1 MFEDLAQNGWASS
14 DQIFDVKFTH
24 ALARECQ
31 NQHSEGRFQQA
42 AIGRGV
48 SKATQAEI
56 RGDHTRW
63 LEQDS
68 ENAVEQNFLRS
79 LRDISQ
85 SLNQFFFMG
94 LKRFE
99 CHFALYP
106 TGTGYDK
113 HVDNHRGT
121 GHRKITF
128 ILYLNENWQKEHGGE
143 LSVYD
148 PQDENTRIAQ
158 VEPRLGTFVL
168 FRSDLF
174 PHQVEKSFQPRLSL
188 TGWFRD
194 DAS

>member
-1 MFEDLAQNGWASS
+1 MLEDLTEKGWATAT
-14 DQIFDVKFTH
+14 DVFS
-24 ALARECQ
+24 ASLVRDLARECQ
-31 NQHSEGRFQQA
+31 TQHSQGKFQQA

-48 SKATQAEI
+48 SKAAHREV

-63 LEQDS
+63 LEEDTAS
-68 ENAVEQNFLRS
+68 GAEHIFLRH

-85 SLNQFFFMG
+85 TLNETFYLG
-94 LKRFE
+94 LKRHE
-99 CHFALYP
+99 AHFALYP
-106 TGTGYDK
+106 PGTGYDK

-143 LSVYD
+143 LSLFHPD
-148 PQDENTRIAQ
+148 DENQKLAT
-158 VEPRLGTFVL
+158 VEPHLGTFVL

-174 PHQVEKSFQPRLSL
+174 PHQVEKSFHPRQSL